1 MAVRNL
7 FPFGI
12 DEEGPTSPPGLGV
25 PPVPTPAPPAV
36 PVPGPQGP
44 PRPGQRPPTPG
55 ASLPGLGDGTSGT
68 SKRFRQEEDK
78 FNENQAAFDPEKAQ
92 KDGEINWMA
101 VLAPALGAAAG
112 AAVGGRKGALLGAT
126 AGAGYLKG
134 QVQQQQMK
142 KLREDKKTATL
153 MKNLDSL
160 KGPLPDIYVNLM
172 AKLVKETTG
181 KEISKEDLH
190 KSLEDDKRFAAAE
203 LAIKKINVREDNKKF
218 DEAYQMRL
226 DTFPVIHGREPTP
239 EDLERMKRDY
249 EAALNREKLSNAV
262 KVAQREAFESTTK
275 KNLLA
280 MEIAKAK
287 QEAAGTGTPFDLAKS
302 NKVLFQVAINNLKLD
317 KNKKVL
323 VPADVKLTW
332 DEIEDNPELALRF
345 MDMQQQAGGE
355 LTVQHVYDAYVVA
368 KNSQP
373 DLVSDRN
380 GKLIPFEDITGLE
393 DPTAVPADIGGV
405 TETLTPEQE
414 QAVKKAI
421 DTAGKQKVMLTK
433 EQAIKILDRDKPGW
447 RTGGVGVNAAGIQKN
462 IHRGYRPVQQKTP

>member
-1 MAVRNL
+1 
-7 FPFGI
+7 
-12 DEEGPTSPPGLGV
+12 
-25 PPVPTPAPPAV
+25 
-36 PVPGPQGP
+36 
-44 PRPGQRPPTPG
+44 
-55 ASLPGLGDGTSGT
+55 
-68 SKRFRQEEDK
+68 
-78 FNENQAAFDPEKAQ
+78 
-92 KDGEINWMA
+92 
-101 VLAPALGAAAG
+101 
-112 AAVGGRKGALLGAT
+112 
-126 AGAGYLKG
+126 
-134 QVQQQQMK
+134 
-142 KLREDKKTATL
+142 
-153 MKNLDSL
+153 
-160 KGPLPDIYVNLM
+160 
-172 AKLVKETTG
+172 
-181 KEISKEDLH
+181 
-190 KSLEDDKRFAAAE
+190 
-203 LAIKKINVREDNKKF
+203 
-218 DEAYQMRL
+218 MRL

-393 DPTAVPADIGGV
+393 DPTV
-405 TETLTPEQE
+405 TEPASGIAEGPLTQQQE
-414 QAVKKAI
+414 EAI
-421 DTAGKQKVMLTK
+421 SQYITAAARNSQFKSRAEAIQDLK
-433 EQAIKILDRDKPGW
+433 ELNHPAWKR
-447 RTGGVGVNAAGIQKN
+447 
-462 IHRGYRPVQQKTP
+462 